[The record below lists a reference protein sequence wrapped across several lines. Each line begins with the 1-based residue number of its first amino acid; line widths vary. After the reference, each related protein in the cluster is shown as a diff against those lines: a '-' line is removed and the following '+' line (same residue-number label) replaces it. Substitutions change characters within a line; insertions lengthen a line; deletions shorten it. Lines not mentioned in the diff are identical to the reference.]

1 MPHHSQPSVLT
12 AKTVTTIVLFMAI
25 NSRMAS
31 AAHIMCFIAFIG
43 GEGTN
48 SEAIAR
54 SLKTNP
60 VVVRKIL
67 KSLENEGLVELRQGR
82 NGGVSLSRGPDKIT
96 LGDIYRAVDGE
107 DGVFSLRDEVNERC
121 VVARGGGRALA
132 LIFRSVDESVQ
143 RTFQETTLAGLLS
156 AVQ

>member
-1 MPHHSQPSVLT
+1 
-12 AKTVTTIVLFMAI
+12 MAI

-31 AAHIMCFIAFIG
+31 AAHIMCFIAYIG

-54 SLKTNP
+54 SVKTNP

-67 KSLENEGLVELRQGR
+67 KSLENEGLVVLRQGR
-82 NGGVSLSRGPDKIT
+82 HGGVSLSRAAEDIT
-96 LGDIYRAVDGE
+96 LGDIYRAVEGE
-107 DGVFSLRDEVNERC
+107 GGVFALREEVNGRC
-121 VVARGGGRALA
+121 VVARGVSGSLVEVFRA
-132 LIFRSVDESVQ
+132 VDDSVQ
-143 RTFQETTLAGLLS
+143 RTFEQTTLAALLR

>member
-1 MPHHSQPSVLT
+1 
-12 AKTVTTIVLFMAI
+12 MAI

-31 AAHIMCFIAFIG
+31 AAHIMCFIAYIG

-67 KSLENEGLVELRQGR
+67 KSLQNEGLVVMRQGR
-82 NGGVSLSRGPDKIT
+82 NGGVSLSRALEEIT
-96 LGDIYRAVDGE
+96 LGDIYRAVEGE
-107 DGVFSLRDEVNERC
+107 GGVFALREAVNLRC
-121 VVARGGGRALA
+121 VVARCMGDSLTTV
-132 LIFRSVDESVQ
+132 FRSVDDAVQ
-143 RTFQETTLAGLLS
+143 QTFQQTTLATLLP
-156 AVQ
+156 AVR